1 MPVDQNEEQLQEL
14 GKHLVATLEQ
24 AIEDGIIDREEN
36 DVICAQVKQI
46 EEMIMN
52 DKIITKQEAAFMRDV
67 EANLKKYLDG
77 VPRKFD

>member
-1 MPVDQNEEQLQEL
+1 MPVDQNEEQLKEL
-14 GKHLVATLEQ
+14 GKHLVATLEK

-36 DVICAQVKQI
+36 DVICTQVKQI
-46 EEMIMN
+46 EEMVMH
-52 DKIITKQEAAFMRDV
+52 DKIITKKEATFMREV

>member
-1 MPVDQNEEQLQEL
+1 MPVDQNIEELKEL
-14 GKHLVATLEQ
+14 GKHLVAILEK

-36 DVICAQVKQI
+36 DVICMQVKQI
-46 EEMIMN
+46 EEMIMH
-52 DKIITKQEAAFMRDV
+52 DKIITNTEAAFMREV